1 MIFSPALPVKPM
13 HHNDMT
19 NPARPKRTQTTATI
33 SKRTDPIEPEPIPLI
48 NDFNPFPV
56 VPEAVAVV
64 FPNALL
70 DAGGGFGGGVA
81 GIFPPDGG
89 GADAGAGF
97 DDGAGPEPDI
107 LILYR
112 GISGEQVVLLPR

>member
-1 MIFSPALPVKPM
+1 ME
-13 HHNDMT
+13 
-19 NPARPKRTQTTATI
+19 
-33 SKRTDPIEPEPIPLI
+33 PIEPEPIPLI

-56 VPEAVAVV
+56 VPEALAAVLL
-64 FPNALL
+64 PNAFVE
-70 DAGGGFGGGVA
+70 AGGGFGGGVA

-107 LILYR
+107 LILCR
-112 GISGEQVVLLPR
+112 GISIGRVEPLLGLASSVLPHPHPHPREHDP